1 MYIKCYYIL
10 NRVAKLIK
18 IFKNNHFFSI
28 KIKISCFRY
37 FCMKQIQLTVK
48 KPGIL
53 FLFSFVIIVASLS
66 SCKKPL
72 LLSKGNLEF
81 SVDTLVFDT
90 VFTTIGS
97 TTQQFKIYNPENKA
111 VEIEEIE
118 LMGGESSPFRMNIDG
133 EIGTTLSNI
142 TIEGEDSLFAFVEVT
157 LNVNGQSLPLII
169 EDSIRFRTNGVDQ
182 YVKLAVWGQDAY
194 FHYKDVNEGIWPNDK
209 PHVIYGYAA
218 VDSAKSLIIQEDTD
232 IYLHKNAILYVYKG
246 SLDIQGSLGHEV
258 TLQGDRLESLYDD
271 VSGQYYGIYFQ
282 EARPSTINYAII
294 KNGTSGIHLFS
305 RDNTFP
311 GYTLTVTNTTITN
324 NARYGIFIYSGA
336 KVKAE
341 NCVIAKNGNHALL
354 VLEGGDFNFNFCDL
368 IGFGEGQSST
378 PAVGISNFY
387 NDYANGTQNIGSI
400 NEGKIYNSVIY
411 GGQDVELVIDTISD
425 IAINLN
431 FDIRNCLIKRTPTMT
446 DSFLASIFWNN
457 NPLFTNIT
465 ENDFTFSI
473 GSALNNNGNSAIQ
486 SFLPLD
492 IAGQPRNAP
501 TVDIGAYEIN

>member
-1 MYIKCYYIL
+1 M
-10 NRVAKLIK
+10 NQ
-18 IFKNNHFFSI
+18 
-28 KIKISCFRY
+28 IKIS
-37 FCMKQIQLTVK
+37 VK
-48 KPGIL
+48 KTGIL
-53 FLFSFVIIVASLS
+53 FLFSLILIVASLS

-111 VEIEEIE
+111 LEIEEIE
-118 LMGGESSPFRMNIDG
+118 LMGGENSPFRMNIDG
-133 EIGTTLSNI
+133 YMTTSLSNI
-142 TIEGEDSLFAFVEVT
+142 TIEGKDSLFAFVEVT
-157 LNVNGQSLPLII
+157 LSTNGQTLPLII

-194 FHYKDVNEGIWPNDK
+194 FHYKDVMATQTWPNDK

-218 VDSAKSLIIQEDTD
+218 VDSAETLTIQEDTD

-246 SLDIQGSLGHEV
+246 TLDIQGSLGHEV
-258 TLQGDRLESLYDD
+258 TFQGDRLESLYDD

-305 RDNTFP
+305 RDNSFS

-354 VLEGGDFNFNFCDL
+354 VLEGGDFNFNFCNL
-368 IGFGEGQSST
+368 IGYGESQSAT

-411 GGQDVELVIDTISD
+411 GGQEVELVIDTISD

-457 NPLFTNIT
+457 NPLFTSIT
-465 ENDFTFSI
+465 ENDFTFSS
-473 GSALNNNGNSAIQ
+473 GSILKDNGNSILQ
-486 SFLPLD
+486 GFLPTD
-492 IAGQPRNAP
+492 IAGNPRFAP
-501 TVDIGAYEIN
+501 TVDIGAYEMP